1 MSVPYPIA
9 PDATPT
15 VAEVIAAIEA
25 WQAAP
30 STCTA
35 VDNEAAAE
43 LGRML
48 AQAYV
53 QQQINRRAS

>member
-9 PDATPT
+9 PDAPPN

-48 AQAYV
+48 ARAYV
-53 QQQINRRAS
+53 EEQVGRRS